1 MKALRNYLDKIKPN
15 FEEGG
20 KFHAFRSVFDGFE
33 TFLFVPNAT
42 SKSGT
47 HIHDSIDSKRIM
59 SMVVIALVPA
69 LLFGMYN
76 VGYQHFHATGAAGG
90 FWEMFIYGFLAV
102 LPKIIVSY
110 VVGLGIEFVVAQWKK
125 EEIQEGFLVS
135 GILIPMIVPVD
146 CPLWILAVATA
157 FSVIFAKE
165 VFGGTGMNVFNVALI
180 TRAFLFFAYPTK
192 MSGDAVWVS
201 GDSIFG
207 LGQTVDGLTV
217 ATPLGAA
224 ATSGAVPEFSWDMV
238 TGLIPG
244 SIGETSVIAIAL
256 GAILLLW
263 TGIAS
268 WKTMFSVFVGGAFMA
283 WVFNAIGPD
292 TPMAQMPWYEHL
304 VLGGFCF
311 GAVFMATDPVTSAR
325 TETGKYIF
333 GFLIGAMAIII
344 RVLNPGYPEGMM
356 LAILLMN
363 IFAPLID
370 YCASVMVVIVAF
382 LLAFVSS
389 SLRETQNKN
398 VELDTK
404 KQILAAL
411 NIKDVKDAEAEYNK
425 YVKGDML
432 MNVDGTLTENT
443 GAFATA
449 YEKEAKENNRL
460 HVFVAEVDGEKKY
473 VFPVYGAGLW
483 GAIWGY
489 VALNSD
495 KDTVYGVY
503 FSHASE
509 TPGLGAEIASTHFQG
524 EFSGKKTLEN
534 GEVVL
539 GVVKNGKVEK
549 PDYQVDGISGGTI
562 TSVGVDAMLKACL
575 SSYKNFLTNNNE
587 EE

>member
-20 KFHAFRSVFDGFE
+20 KLHAFRSVFDGFE
-33 TFLFVPNAT
+33 TFLFVPNTTA
-42 SKSGT
+42 KSGT

-76 VGYQHFHATGAAGG
+76 VGYQHFHATGATGSFA
-90 FWEMFIYGFLAV
+90 EMFAYGFLAV

-207 LGQTVDGLTV
+207 LGKTVDGLTV
-217 ATPLGAA
+217 ATPLGIA
-224 ATSGAVPEFSWDMV
+224 ATTPAGQAVDMPYSLCDMV
-238 TGLIPG
+238 CGFIPG

-268 WKTMFSVFVGGAFMA
+268 WKTMLSVFVGGAFMG
-283 WVFNAIGPD
+283 WVFNAVGPD
-292 TPMAQMPWYEHL
+292 TAMAQMPWYQHL

-370 YCASVMVVIVAF
+370 YCVVQ
-382 LLAFVSS
+382 S
-389 SLRETQNKN
+389 
-398 VELDTK
+398 
-404 KQILAAL
+404 
-411 NIKDVKDAEAEYNK
+411 NINRRAKRTAVK
-425 YVKGDML
+425 
-432 MNVDGTLTENT
+432 
-443 GAFATA
+443 
-449 YEKEAKENNRL
+449 
-460 HVFVAEVDGEKKY
+460 
-473 VFPVYGAGLW
+473 
-483 GAIWGY
+483 
-489 VALNSD
+489 
-495 KDTVYGVY
+495 
-503 FSHASE
+503 
-509 TPGLGAEIASTHFQG
+509 
-524 EFSGKKTLEN
+524 
-534 GEVVL
+534 
-539 GVVKNGKVEK
+539 
-549 PDYQVDGISGGTI
+549 
-562 TSVGVDAMLKACL
+562 
-575 SSYKNFLTNNNE
+575 
-587 EE
+587 

>member
-20 KFHAFRSVFDGFE
+20 KLHAFRSVFDGFE

-42 SKSGT
+42 AKSGT

-76 VGYQHFHATGAAGG
+76 VGYQHFHATGAAGS
-90 FWEMFIYGFLAV
+90 FIEMFAYGFLAV

-110 VVGLGIEFVVAQWKK
+110 VVGLGIEFVVAQWKN

-217 ATPLGAA
+217 ATPLGIA
-224 ATSGAVPEFSWDMV
+224 ATTPAGQAVEMPYSLCDMIC
-238 TGLIPG
+238 GFIPG

-283 WVFNAIGPD
+283 FIFNAIGPD
-292 TPMAQMPWYEHL
+292 TAMAQMPWYEHL

-370 YCASVMVVIVAF
+370 YCVVQNNI
-382 LLAFVSS
+382 SR
-389 SLRETQNKN
+389 REKR
-398 VELDTK
+398 
-404 KQILAAL
+404 A
-411 NIKDVKDAEAEYNK
+411 VK
-425 YVKGDML
+425 
-432 MNVDGTLTENT
+432 
-443 GAFATA
+443 
-449 YEKEAKENNRL
+449 
-460 HVFVAEVDGEKKY
+460 
-473 VFPVYGAGLW
+473 
-483 GAIWGY
+483 
-489 VALNSD
+489 
-495 KDTVYGVY
+495 
-503 FSHASE
+503 
-509 TPGLGAEIASTHFQG
+509 
-524 EFSGKKTLEN
+524 
-534 GEVVL
+534 
-539 GVVKNGKVEK
+539 
-549 PDYQVDGISGGTI
+549 
-562 TSVGVDAMLKACL
+562 
-575 SSYKNFLTNNNE
+575 
-587 EE
+587 

>member
-20 KFHAFRSVFDGFE
+20 KLHAFQSVFDGFE
-33 TFLFVPNAT
+33 TFLFVPNTT

-47 HIHDSIDSKRIM
+47 HIHDAIDSKRIM
-59 SMVVIALVPA
+59 SMVVIALIPA

-76 VGYQHFHATGAAGG
+76 VGYQHFMATTGAAGS
-90 FWEMFIYGFLAV
+90 FCEMFAYGFLAV

-165 VFGGTGMNVFNVALI
+165 VFGGTGMNIFNVALI

-217 ATPLGAA
+217 ATPLGQA

-283 WVFNAIGPD
+283 WVFNTVGPD

-333 GFLIGAMAIII
+333 GFLIGVMAIII

-370 YCASVMVVIVAF
+370 YCVVQSNI
-382 LLAFVSS
+382 SR
-389 SLRETQNKN
+389 REKRAINANK
-398 VELDTK
+398 
-404 KQILAAL
+404 
-411 NIKDVKDAEAEYNK
+411 
-425 YVKGDML
+425 
-432 MNVDGTLTENT
+432 
-443 GAFATA
+443 
-449 YEKEAKENNRL
+449 
-460 HVFVAEVDGEKKY
+460 
-473 VFPVYGAGLW
+473 
-483 GAIWGY
+483 
-489 VALNSD
+489 
-495 KDTVYGVY
+495 
-503 FSHASE
+503 
-509 TPGLGAEIASTHFQG
+509 
-524 EFSGKKTLEN
+524 
-534 GEVVL
+534 
-539 GVVKNGKVEK
+539 
-549 PDYQVDGISGGTI
+549 
-562 TSVGVDAMLKACL
+562 
-575 SSYKNFLTNNNE
+575 
-587 EE
+587 

>member
-1 MKALRNYLDKIKPN
+1 MKALRNYLDKIKPTLAHA
-15 FEEGG
+15 G
-20 KFHAFRSVFDGFE
+20 KYPPFRAVFDGFQ
-33 TFLFVPNAT
+33 TSLWGPKAS
-42 SKSGT
+42 SKSAPN
-47 HIHDSIDSKRIM
+47 IHDSIDSKRIM

-207 LGQTVDGLTV
+207 LGQSVDGLTV

-370 YCASVMVVIVAF
+370 YCVVQGNI
-382 LLAFVSS
+382 SR
-389 SLRETQNKN
+389 REKR
-398 VELDTK
+398 
-404 KQILAAL
+404 A
-411 NIKDVKDAEAEYNK
+411 IKS
-425 YVKGDML
+425 
-432 MNVDGTLTENT
+432 
-443 GAFATA
+443 
-449 YEKEAKENNRL
+449 NN
-460 HVFVAEVDGEKKY
+460 
-473 VFPVYGAGLW
+473 
-483 GAIWGY
+483 
-489 VALNSD
+489 
-495 KDTVYGVY
+495 
-503 FSHASE
+503 
-509 TPGLGAEIASTHFQG
+509 
-524 EFSGKKTLEN
+524 
-534 GEVVL
+534 
-539 GVVKNGKVEK
+539 
-549 PDYQVDGISGGTI
+549 
-562 TSVGVDAMLKACL
+562 
-575 SSYKNFLTNNNE
+575 
-587 EE
+587 